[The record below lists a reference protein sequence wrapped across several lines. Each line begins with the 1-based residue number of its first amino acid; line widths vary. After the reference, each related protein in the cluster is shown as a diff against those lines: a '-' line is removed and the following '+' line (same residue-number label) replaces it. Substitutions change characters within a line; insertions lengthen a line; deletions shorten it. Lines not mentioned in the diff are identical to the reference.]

1 MYDLKTNLAP
11 GNPEGHT
18 VLRYLVEAKQM
29 PLEVAIE
36 RVYHTVSKYAAL
48 YQSDQKKLLTGMF
61 VTGILGLPV
70 FFPFGVSSL
79 LIAGAIGAS
88 AFSWQEFGMMR
99 DRLKP
104 EYAALR
110 GSVLLEQFIKWLA
123 QELKERSGQA
133 ASSGQFQPDA
143 LTTANIL
150 AAYEHTIFAVT
161 DGEHLENNASDPI
174 LALFV
179 AKLRLST
186 NQLPSWVM
194 DAFRHLE
201 QAEAQRRAHVDAAY
215 GYMFGNLSSQTPTPS
230 PLPQIGQNTQLRAVD
245 VPVTSVE
252 VEGENRLGKPMEEIE
267 INPSPL
273 PQIRPKAKQIVIVF
287 FDFTRLRTEPDKFAH
302 LRVIGGTGIG
312 KTTFVDWLLDILG
325 GECFVITPKKKAR
338 QWIGLQ
344 VEGLWFDYEA
354 IRSKLQWIHAQM
366 YRRFPLINEGAVFE
380 LTNFV
385 VDEWRLINLNVKAI
399 KEKDPETK
407 AVVEVAPSAKAMMKD
422 IITVSREASFRLI
435 GLAQGERV
443 ETWGLEG
450 EGDLEECFTDIRLGE
465 FAINYAHSRRGQCR
479 KDSEEYSYWSAVL
492 AELEWQESRRTK
504 SGKSLPCCLVGKMP
518 ARIPDLSDWQRQ
530 GVEEDCVDSPLH
542 REEKSES
549 EALVEDL
556 NWNQMILGM
565 SEEQIN
571 ELIEQRRANSVSQ
584 EPDTTDTSSAGQD
597 TADTVEIRPD
607 TPDHND
613 SEPADTVRDTY
624 LDTDTYTPEDLDRDF
639 PDTTPE
645 ELFHR
650 IQNTTLP
657 PSRFIKEEL
666 KYTKPE
672 RYRVAQKAIGY
683 LLRKYGNFKLME
695 KFKDYL

>member
-1 MYDLKTNLAP
+1 MA
-11 GNPEGHT
+11 E
-18 VLRYLVEAKQM
+18 
-29 PLEVAIE
+29 IE
-36 RVYHTVSKYAAL
+36 T
-48 YQSDQKKLLTGMF
+48 
-61 VTGILGLPV
+61 
-70 FFPFGVSSL
+70 SS
-79 LIAGAIGAS
+79 
-88 AFSWQEFGMMR
+88 
-99 DRLKP
+99 
-104 EYAALR
+104 
-110 GSVLLEQFIKWLA
+110 
-123 QELKERSGQA
+123 
-133 ASSGQFQPDA
+133 
-143 LTTANIL
+143 
-150 AAYEHTIFAVT
+150 
-161 DGEHLENNASDPI
+161 
-174 LALFV
+174 
-179 AKLRLST
+179 
-186 NQLPSWVM
+186 
-194 DAFRHLE
+194 
-201 QAEAQRRAHVDAAY
+201 
-215 GYMFGNLSSQTPTPS
+215 S
-230 PLPQIGQNTQLRAVD
+230 PLP
-245 VPVTSVE
+245 
-252 VEGENRLGKPMEEIE
+252 
-267 INPSPL
+267 
-273 PQIRPKAKQIVIVF
+273 KQIVIVF

-325 GECFVITPKKKAR
+325 GERFVITPKKKAR

-597 TADTVEIRPD
+597 TADTTEIRPD

-613 SEPADTVRDTY
+613 SEPADTVRNSIWIRIRIRQKTWIE
-624 LDTDTYTPEDLDRDF
+624 TF
-639 PDTTPE
+639 PTRLPKSYFIVSRIR
-645 ELFHR
+645 LF
-650 IQNTTLP
+650 L
-657 PSRFIKEEL
+657 
-666 KYTKPE
+666 
-672 RYRVAQKAIGY
+672 RVGLSK
-683 LLRKYGNFKLME
+683 KS
-695 KFKDYL
+695 